1 MERDLNKKPRA
12 KRGAGD
18 PVTNRV
24 GDSSARNTKGGICKT
39 CSHPKR
45 EEVERM
51 LLEGK
56 PFKVIE
62 RTIATGDKSVD
73 PTDVAIKNHAQR
85 CLPEIMEQR
94 REKFFAA
101 DELSAELISKHL
113 AEALAQSKQ
122 SAEMAFD
129 EEENALGRSSAITTR
144 VTVSKAAGELCGLFK
159 GSTKLELLLR
169 APETSAL
176 LDSILD
182 AVCPDCAQRVRDVMA
197 QDESE

>member
-1 MERDLNKKPRA
+1 MERDLDKKPKRA
-12 KRGAGD
+12 KR
-18 PVTNRV
+18 TNPETNIV
-24 GDSSARNTKGGICKT
+24 GDSSARNAAGRQCKT
-39 CSHPKR
+39 CAHPR
-45 EEVERM
+45 RADVERM
-51 LLEGK
+51 LLEGT
-56 PFKVIE
+56 PFSRIE
-62 RTIATGDKSVD
+62 AAIATGDKTVD
-73 PTDVAIKNHAQR
+73 PTDVAIKHHAQR
-85 CLPEIMEQR
+85 CIPEIMEQR
-94 REKFFAA
+94 REKFFKA
-101 DELSAELISKHL
+101 DELTADLISKHL

-176 LDSILD
+176 LDAILD